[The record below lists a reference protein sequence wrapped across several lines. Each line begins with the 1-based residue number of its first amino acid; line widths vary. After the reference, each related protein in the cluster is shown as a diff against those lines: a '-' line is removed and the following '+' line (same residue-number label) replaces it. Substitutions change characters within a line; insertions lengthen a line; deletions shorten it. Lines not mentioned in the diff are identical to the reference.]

1 MATGDNDHRFV
12 LASSHGYGF
21 VTRFENLTGRQK
33 AGKAMLNLTVG
44 ANVLQPAQVPNTETD
59 RIVAVTSAG
68 HLLAFPVSE
77 LPELDKGK
85 GNKIIEIPKAKLAT
99 ERVVAI
105 VAISPGQTLQVRSGQ
120 RTMGL
125 KFNELDAYLGARATR
140 GHLLPRGWQKVEGL
154 SVE

>member
-1 MATGDNDHRFV
+1 LASGDNDSRFV

-33 AGKAMLNLTVG
+33 AGKAMLNLTAG
-44 ANVLQPAQVPNTETD
+44 ANVLQPAAVPNTDTD

-85 GNKIIEIPKAKLAT
+85 GNKIIEIPKAKLGT
-99 ERVVAI
+99 EHVVAI
-105 VAISPGQTLQVRSGQ
+105 AAVSPGATLLVKSGQ
-120 RTMGL
+120 RTMSL
-125 KFNELDAYLGARATR
+125 SFKDLDAYVGARATR
-140 GHLLPRGWQKVEGL
+140 GGLLPRGWQKVDGL
-154 SVE
+154 DIQ